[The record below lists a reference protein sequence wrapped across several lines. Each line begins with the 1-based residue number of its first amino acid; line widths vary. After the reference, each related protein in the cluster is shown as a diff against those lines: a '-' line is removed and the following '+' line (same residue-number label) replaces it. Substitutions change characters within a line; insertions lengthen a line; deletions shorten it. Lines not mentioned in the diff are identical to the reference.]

1 MSFTALVGTLCLV
14 GLLVALFAATLG
26 LAYLDHRLDVNR
38 EH

>member
-1 MSFTALVGTLCLV
+1 MSAAALFGTASLV
-14 GLLVALFAATLG
+14 GLLVALLVVTLG